1 MYNIEDRIL
10 EKRKIIYL
18 FLFTLA
24 VFMHLFKLAD
34 VPYGLHIDEA
44 GMAYDAYCLANY
56 SVDRYLNHYPVY
68 LINFGGGQSAMMA
81 YLVAGL
87 IKLTGSV
94 SHWIIRLPGAIIGIL
109 SYIAGVKIVRKCMG
123 EKWGLVSGFF
133 LAIFPYFIM
142 QSRFGLDCNL
152 LLGVSTI
159 ALYFILVAKEKNK
172 TFFFV
177 WAGILWGICYY
188 TYALSY
194 ISNTVFLV
202 LLLCYWLYTKKITL
216 KHAICF
222 CLPLVFLV
230 LPLLLTVIINTFD
243 LPQINT
249 PFFTIPRIPGYRGGD
264 IIFTKMWS
272 NLVTTIKDILTKDW
286 LPYNAFD
293 KYYTMYRISIVFAVV
308 GGITLF
314 ADMLKKLIRKE
325 YSEHMPFL
333 LLLLT
338 QLMLGTLIGDN
349 GPNINRMNGIFFAL
363 FYCVL
368 YGMRYSYV
376 ILQRVIKNYDKGK
389 DTLLGA
395 ISSIPYVEK
404 KIVLLILI
412 VYCFN
417 FVTFAR
423 YYFWEYA
430 YDVNPQLFFADTYED
445 ITDYIETSTGEPKVV
460 YTNTSYIYYY
470 LTEKLDP
477 YEANILE
484 NGTGTYWKYAFWCPQ
499 DVEKSA
505 IYVLIDE
512 ENEFTNKLEVANF
525 EKFKSGMFVCY
536 YKK

>member
-18 FLFTLA
+18 FLFALA
-24 VFMHLFKLAD
+24 VFMHLFKLAN

-109 SYIAGVKIVRKCMG
+109 SYIAGVKIVRKYMG
-123 EKWGLVSGFF
+123 EKWGLLSGFF

-172 TFFFV
+172 TLFFV
-177 WAGILWGICYY
+177 WAGIIWGICYY

-216 KHAICF
+216 KYAICF

-230 LPLLLTVIINTFD
+230 FPLLLTVIINTFD

-249 PFFTIPRIPGYRGGD
+249 PFFTIPKIPGYRGGD
-264 IIFTKMWS
+264 IVFTKMWS

-293 KYYTMYRISIVFAVV
+293 KYFTMYRISIVFAVV

-325 YSEHMPFL
+325 YSEHMPLL

-376 ILQRVIKNYDKGK
+376 ILQRVIKKCDKGK
-389 DTLLGA
+389 DTLSGA

-430 YDVNPQLFFADTYED
+430 SDINPQLFFADTYED

-477 YEANILE
+477 YEANIPE

-499 DVEKSA
+499 DVEMSA

-512 ENEFTNKLEVANF
+512 DNEFTHKLEEANF
-525 EKFKSGMFVCY
+525 EKYKSGMFACY